1 MIDESINNA
10 YFKFKSDMENQFKK
24 LKKSLDSINNKFSA
38 GLSGDLAEVCV
49 YQGSLYGT
57 NVTIGLNGHWNNT
70 DLPILR
76 YLQQGHNAH
85 WEMPDSEILAGIDSK
100 YFLRNLK
107 K

>member
-1 MIDESINNA
+1 
-10 YFKFKSDMENQFKK
+10 MENQFTK

-57 NVTIGLNGHWNNT
+57 NVTIGLNGYWNNT

-100 YFLRNLK
+100 YLLITLTK